1 MIGKAKPK
9 VGDKAFLTYARC
21 REGDNHWCVVSKV
34 GRKYFYV
41 KSGQIPE
48 HHETRFGIEDWNHE
62 YGDRGSFTYFL
73 YDSETEYLETVMA
86 NKASDEIREMF
97 NYCRSKKLTNQK
109 IFAIADILDIELKK
123 GDI

>member
-9 VGDKAFLTYARC
+9 VGDKVFLTYARHG
-21 REGDNHWCVVSKV
+21 EGGNHWCQVSKV

-48 HHETRFGIEDWNHE
+48 YHETRFRIEDWHHE

-73 YDSETEYLETVMA
+73 YDSEIEYLETVMA
-86 NKASDEIREMF
+86 DNASEEIRGLF
-97 NYCRSKKLTNQK
+97 NYGRSKKLTNKQ

-123 GDI
+123 G